1 MNKSMKPELSKPKV
15 CNNYRKSR
23 GFGCWW
29 YVCLVIVCAL
39 TPVEAAFSCT
49 IFVLTDAKRTLFF
62 NNEDYSNPATRIWF
76 QPATKDYYGCA
87 YLGFNDGW
95 AQGGVNQ
102 YGLAFD
108 WVAGANEAYTP
119 ASNLK
124 SLQGNAAERML
135 ESCRTVNDAIT
146 FYQRYAEPG
155 FASAS
160 MLIADKTGAS
170 VIISAQDEQLHFNQS
185 HQSRGFGYGNES
197 LKKMLTPTLSPSIQN
212 GLPILKACR
221 QEGIYATK
229 YSSVYDLTKG
239 DISLV
244 SLTDKGERVTL
255 NLPTELKKGGHYY
268 DIPAIGQQRLLPLMP
283 LVAGMNRYLWE
294 GYEPFPADE
303 PVTTNLVQEVI
314 KKTQAGTLRPDDFTP
329 EFWKVLAPIQKDI
342 QSDLRRLGTLLSVRL
357 LERKQSSRLYLM
369 DYQNAT
375 VLQRF
380 ELDSLNRIA
389 SIKSEAAEMKVSV
402 AREK

>member
-1 MNKSMKPELSKPKV
+1 MV
-15 CNNYRKSR
+15 
-23 GFGCWW
+23 
-29 YVCLVIVCAL
+29 VIGAL
-39 TPVEAAFSCT
+39 LPIEAAFSCT
-49 IFVLTDAKRTLFF
+49 IFVLTNAKRTLFF

-76 QPATKDYYGCA
+76 QPATRNYYGCA

-108 WVAGANEAYTP
+108 WVAGAKEAYTP
-119 ASNLK
+119 ASTLK

-135 ESCRTVNDAIT
+135 ESCKTINDAIL
-146 FYQRYAEPG
+146 FYRRYAEPG

-170 VIISAQDEQLHFNQS
+170 VIISAQQGQLHFNQS

-197 LKKMLTPTLSPSIQN
+197 LKKMLTPALSPSIQN

-221 QEGIYATK
+221 QDGIYATK

-244 SLTDKGERVTL
+244 SLTDQGESVTL
-255 NLPTELKKGGHYY
+255 NLPSELKKGGHYY
-268 DIPAIGQQRLLPLMP
+268 DIPAIGHQRSQPLMP
-283 LVAGMNRYLWE
+283 LAAGMNRYLWE

-314 KKTQAGTLRPDDFTP
+314 RKTQAATLRPDDFTP
-329 EFWKVLAPIQKDI
+329 EFWKVLAPIQQAI
-342 QSDLRRLGTLLSVRL
+342 QSELQRLGTLLSVRL

-389 SIKSEAAEMKVSV
+389 MIKSEAVELKVSV
-402 AREK
+402 VREK